1 MDVTHALVHLLHVFL
16 VLLIKVAL
24 VDALKIIINVLL
36 SRLIPIFLIILIL
49 RAGLINLDNIIII
62 HRILVGRIAVLP
74 FLIEQLL
81 MRLIADVL
89 VELIGIGHM
98 LLELRVAHV
107 GAVVFGVERFVALFG
122 QRRGPFAVYL
132 GVHLVLLVLLMG

>member
-1 MDVTHALVHLLHVFL
+1 
-16 VLLIKVAL
+16 
-24 VDALKIIINVLL
+24 
-36 SRLIPIFLIILIL
+36 
-49 RAGLINLDNIIII
+49 
-62 HRILVGRIAVLP
+62 
-74 FLIEQLL
+74 

-98 LLELRVAHV
+98 LLELRVSHV